1 MKSRYFVLLLLSGL
15 LISSCNVGA
24 TPAPTQ
30 DVNAINTAI
39 VGTTVAQLSQQLTQ
53 TAAVAPTTTPAAT
66 EAVANLPTLAT
77 LPTQDLSGA
86 PSPTL
91 NVAALPTFSF
101 VNTPV
106 TTGNTPIVGANTPVV
121 GLTPQATAV
130 PNLNSGGQPSTKNG
144 CNDSLYISDTPPD
157 GTVVSA
163 GKEFKHAWQLQN
175 TGTCPWDEGYVFAFL
190 PDVSSPQIHGYDITI
205 KAGDVFTKPGNSN
218 SFVVKLI
225 APTTAGEYKGYWRMK
240 DDQGNFFGSRVYLDI
255 VVK

>member
-1 MKSRYFVLLLLSGL
+1 MKSRYIVLLLLSGL

-30 DVNAINTAI
+30 DINAINTAI
-39 VGTTVAQLSQQLTQ
+39 VGTTVAQLSLQLTA
-53 TAAVAPTTTPAAT
+53 TALISPTETPAPTETIAG
-66 EAVANLPTLAT
+66 LPTLAA

-86 PSPTL
+86 PSPTVD
-91 NVAALPTFSF
+91 VAALPTFSF

-106 TTGNTPIVGANTPVV
+106 SGNANTPVV
-121 GLTPQATAV
+121 GLTPLATTV

-144 CNDSLYISDTPPD
+144 CNDALYIADSPKD
-157 GTVVSA
+157 GTVVEA
-163 GKEFKHAWQLQN
+163 GKEFKHSWELKN
-175 TGTCPWDEGYVFAFL
+175 TGTCTWDNGYVFAFL

-205 KAGDVFTKPGNSN
+205 KVGDVFTKPNNSN
-218 SFVVKLI
+218 SFIVKLI

-240 DDQGNFFGSRVYLDI
+240 DDAGNFFGSRVYLDI